1 MKQSISAYLKRPDI
15 RRRILMAVL
24 GVSVCGL
31 SVGLF
36 SYSDFGMD
44 PFQVMAHGTWNL
56 VPLDYGTYYVILT
69 GVFLV
74 AIFFLD
80 KRKIGIGTVINLFLV
95 GYMAEFSEWCLRQL
109 FGDPS
114 LAGRIVSL
122 ALGIIIMCFASAV
135 YFTAD
140 MGVSSYDAV
149 AIIISE
155 HENKV
160 PFRFV
165 RIFTDLI
172 CVIIGVLTGCKA
184 GIGTIV
190 TAFFMGPLISFFK
203 KTVAEPMRYG
213 RKMADLNSKEMSED
227 KKTEL

>member
-1 MKQSISAYLKRPDI
+1 MKPRVSSYLKQPGI
-15 RRRILMAVL
+15 LRRLLMAVL
-24 GVSVCGL
+24 GVLVCGL

-56 VPLDYGTYYVILT
+56 VPLDYGTYYVIIT
-69 GVFLV
+69 GIFLV
-74 AIFFLD
+74 VIFFVD
-80 KRKIGIGTVINLFLV
+80 KRKIGIGTLINLFLV
-95 GYMAEFSEWCLRQL
+95 GYMAEFSEWCLRSL
-109 FGDPS
+109 FGSPS
-114 LAGRIVSL
+114 LALRIVSL
-122 ALGIIIMCFASAV
+122 ALGIVIMCFASAV

-155 HENKV
+155 HEKKV

-165 RIFTDLI
+165 RILTDLI
-172 CVIIGVLTGCKA
+172 CVIVGVLCGAKA

-203 KTVAEPMRYG
+203 TTVAEPMRYG
-213 RKMADLNSKEMSED
+213 HALKHPEDTDQKENV
-227 KKTEL
+227 T